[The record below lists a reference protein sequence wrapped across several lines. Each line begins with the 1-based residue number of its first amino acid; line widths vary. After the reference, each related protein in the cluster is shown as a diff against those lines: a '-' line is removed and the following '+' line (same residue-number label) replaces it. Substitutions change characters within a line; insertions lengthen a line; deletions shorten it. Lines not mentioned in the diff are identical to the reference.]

1 MEQGARKNVKKEQ
14 GEWTKIRRE
23 QGAET
28 PPLGASFLVHASEPS
43 IKGKGHNRYLHQM
56 QISTWTPYDPSF

>member
-28 PPLGASFLVHASEPS
+28 PPPLGASVILTKKSVFP
-43 IKGKGHNRYLHQM
+43 
-56 QISTWTPYDPSF
+56 

>member
-14 GEWTKIRRE
+14 GEWTKTRRE

-28 PPLGASFLVHASEPS
+28 PPLGASLLKGVLEVLPDIWPNNLVY
-43 IKGKGHNRYLHQM
+43 GC
-56 QISTWTPYDPSF
+56 

>member
-28 PPLGASFLVHASEPS
+28 PPLGASILSAMPS
-43 IKGKGHNRYLHQM
+43 GNEMI
-56 QISTWTPYDPSF
+56 D